1 MGALAVGRVR
11 IGLFSVAVLL
21 LLAGTACGERSEP
34 TGALVQ
40 SYPVTVQGGGDKTT
54 VVSSAP
60 RRIVPVGAGPKAILR
75 SLGLARRTVAVDDTL
90 VGLPLVDAIRRA
102 KPDLIVASGETD
114 PLDLARARTATHSAI
129 YVEPGSSVGNVVQ
142 GIGDVGLLTGRAVQ
156 ARRLTAAIEAK
167 RQAVAERVAGSPLV
181 TAFVDTGSF
190 ATISTRTLLG
200 DLIELAHGQSVAG
213 ASPEQ
218 GPFPV
223 KRLLELDPDVYLAT
237 AGSGVTL
244 KQLRARAGV
253 KRLRPVRTG
262 RFAVLPQEATVAGP
276 QVGEALEQVAR
287 ILHPDAGR

>member
-11 IGLFSVAVLL
+11 IALVSVAALL

-40 SYPVTVQGGGDKTT
+40 SYPVTVQGSGDKAT

-60 RRIVPVGAGPKAILR
+60 RRIVPVGAGPKAILQ
-75 SLGLARRTVAVDDTL
+75 SLGLTRRTVTVDDTL

-142 GIGDVGLLTGRAVQ
+142 AIGDVGLLTGRAVQ

-167 RQAVAERVAGSPLV
+167 RQAVTRRVAGSPLV
-181 TAFVDTGSF
+181 TAFVDTGGF

-253 KRLRPVRTG
+253 KRLRAVRTG
-262 RFAVLPQEATVAGP
+262 RFSILPPEATVAGP
-276 QVGEALEQVAR
+276 QIGEALEQVAR